1 MDVYAGV
8 QPPQYESPYGR
19 AQPETYISP
28 YARTETVETPPTRY
42 TSPYNAPPPPP
53 PPKSTSITVNAV
65 PRRVSQPQ
73 NEALPPKKCSFQGT
87 FQYSF
92 THLLE
97 QYQLPKYLYKVD
109 FEVLEAFSPTKL
121 GFQALKSGLP
131 FPSEG
136 DEYSTVYWDHIKQL
150 DFHETNLNAPRISTP
165 FITLLSSRSLAELE
179 AKKWR
184 KSYGAKY
191 WRVYEMSTAIMLELG
206 AKIVK
211 GRGIF
216 YVHDGERRMRIEESK
231 KGQEIR
237 GEFFVWGNIPA
248 EAIVT
253 SYGEHSGD
261 TTEEEEEPFAITEEE
276 EEEITIKLQE
286 VQRKIVRLP
295 FKGGL
300 REKVLKAGTKRKFEA
315 KGTELQRKK

>member
-8 QPPQYESPYGR
+8 QPPRYESPYGR
-19 AQPETYISP
+19 AQPETYNSS
-28 YARTETVETPPTRY
+28 YTRTETVETPPTRY
-42 TSPYNAPPPPP
+42 KSPYNAPPPPP

-73 NEALPPKKCSFQGT
+73 NEALPLKKSSFQGN

-131 FPSEG
+131 FPSKG

-150 DFHETNLNAPRISTP
+150 DFHQTNLNAPILSTP

-191 WRVYEMSTAIMLELG
+191 WRVYEISTVIMLELG
-206 AKIVK
+206 TKIVK
-211 GRGIF
+211 GRGVF
-216 YVHDGERRMRIEESK
+216 YIHDGERRMRIEESK
-231 KGQEIR
+231 KGQEIH
-237 GEFFVWGNIPA
+237 GEFFVWGNILA

-261 TTEEEEEPFAITEEE
+261 TTEEEDEPFTFPEEE
-276 EEEITIKLQE
+276 EESITIKPQE
-286 VQRKIVRLP
+286 VKRKIIRLP

-300 REKVLKAGTKRKFEA
+300 RQKVLKAGTRRKFDDKGAEAKRK
-315 KGTELQRKK
+315 K

>member
-1 MDVYAGV
+1 M
-8 QPPQYESPYGR
+8 
-19 AQPETYISP
+19 
-28 YARTETVETPPTRY
+28 ETPPTRY
-42 TSPYNAPPPPP
+42 TSPYSAPPPSL
-53 PPKSTSITVNAV
+53 PPKSTSITVTTV
-65 PRRVSQPQ
+65 PRQVSQPQ
-73 NEALPPKKCSFQGT
+73 NETLPVRKSSFQGT

-92 THLLE
+92 THLLK
-97 QYQLPKYLYKVD
+97 QYELPKCLYRVD

-136 DEYSTVYWDHIKQL
+136 NEYSTVYWDHIKQL
-150 DFHETNLNAPRISTP
+150 GFHEAKFNAPRISTP

-191 WRVYEMSTAIMLELG
+191 WRVYEISTAIMLELG

-211 GRGIF
+211 GRAIF
-216 YVHDGERRMRIEESK
+216 YVHGGERRMRIEESK
-231 KGQEIR
+231 RGQEIR
-237 GEFFVWGNIPA
+237 GEFFVWSNIPA
-248 EAIVT
+248 SAIVA

-261 TTEEEEEPFAITEEE
+261 TTEEEGEEE
-276 EEEITIKLQE
+276 EESFTIAEEEEESITIKPQ
-286 VQRKIVRLP
+286 VVKKKIVRFP

-300 REKVLKAGTKRKFEA
+300 REKVLKVGTKSKFEA
-315 KGTELQRKK
+315 KGAELQRKK